1 MATIECTVVTPEKT
15 ELTTQAD
22 SIIVPMFDGL
32 LGILPGRSPMIGR
45 LGFGLLKVKSG
56 GLESTYYVDGGFV
69 QVNRQGVC
77 ILTDRMM
84 KPEAIDGNAVAEELR
99 VALAMPADSPEKQA
113 IRDRAVTQAR
123 ATASIAGQR

>member
-1 MATIECTVVTPEKT
+1 M
-15 ELTTQAD
+15 
-22 SIIVPMFDGL
+22 
-32 LGILPGRSPMIGR
+32 
-45 LGFGLLKVKSG
+45 
-56 GLESTYYVDGGFV
+56 

-123 ATASIAGQR
+123 AKASIAGKR

>member
-1 MATIECTVVTPEKT
+1 VATIECTVVTPEKT

-56 GLESTYYVDGGFV
+56 GAESTYYVDGGFV

-84 KPEAIDGNAVAEELR
+84 RPESIDVNASAEELR
-99 VALAMPADSPEKQA
+99 VALAMPADSPDKQA
-113 IRDRAVTQAR
+113 IRDRAVAQAR
-123 ATASIAGQR
+123 AKAAIASKR